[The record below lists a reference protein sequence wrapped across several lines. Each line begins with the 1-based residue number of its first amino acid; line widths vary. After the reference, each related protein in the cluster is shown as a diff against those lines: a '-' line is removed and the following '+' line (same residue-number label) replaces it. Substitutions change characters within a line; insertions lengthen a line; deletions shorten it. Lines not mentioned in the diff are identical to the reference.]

1 MLVKQIIWIRC
12 SWYIWIYKD
21 KTEFLEPILLN
32 KAVDENGRELG
43 FYNYSR
49 FDFETLLQD
58 PDNIEENI
66 KYYINSFSNNVADIL
81 ENFDVEKQI
90 VKLSKFNLLYLLIK
104 KFDET
109 SMDFWDICDIFIFF
123 IRYFY

>member
-1 MLVKQIIWIRC
+1 M
-12 SWYIWIYKD
+12 
-21 KTEFLEPILLN
+21 N

-90 VKLSKFNLLYLLIK
+90 AKLSKFNLLYLLIK
-104 KFDET
+104 KFDEI

>member
-1 MLVKQIIWIRC
+1 M
-12 SWYIWIYKD
+12 
-21 KTEFLEPILLN
+21 N

-49 FDFETLLQD
+49 FDFEILLQD

-90 VKLSKFNLLYLLIK
+90 AKLSKFNLLYLLIK

-109 SMDFWDICDIFIFF
+109 SMDF
-123 IRYFY
+123 

>member
-1 MLVKQIIWIRC
+1 M
-12 SWYIWIYKD
+12 
-21 KTEFLEPILLN
+21 N

-43 FYNYSR
+43 FYIYSR

-90 VKLSKFNLLYLLIK
+90 AKLSKFNLLYLLIK

-109 SMDFWDICDIFIFF
+109 SMDF
-123 IRYFY
+123 